1 MAISSVKWVNDS
13 LVISAFPDISI
24 SEVTDFRIKV
34 GSCSR
39 ACDNKFRNSV
49 VAESQT
55 SWHGSQV
62 GTGKGPERC
71 FDLFSRVC
79 FHGCN
84 RAFWWIGVLRTE
96 TGDDRSDRAG
106 PWGRHKRKLWNK
118 RRRMR
123 ALSLEESS
131 LWENHLS
138 LPDGGCPKCR
148 MFLSWMMPCATSPLI
163 LLPDHSRLFAILP
176 TIEVLNGTPLDAE
189 ISRNIIYGK
198 PPVCVRQRTGRSV
211 FH

>member
-55 SWHGSQV
+55 SCHGAQI

-84 RAFWWIGVLRTE
+84 RAFGFIFSPSLFLYRPQQLFPRIGQAVLLQT
-96 TGDDRSDRAG
+96 
-106 PWGRHKRKLWNK
+106 
-118 RRRMR
+118 
-123 ALSLEESS
+123 ALGFVG
-131 LWENHLS
+131 NGVF
-138 LPDGGCPKCR
+138 DQTC
-148 MFLSWMMPCATSPLI
+148 
-163 LLPDHSRLFAILP
+163 FAQI
-176 TIEVLNGTPLDAE
+176 
-189 ISRNIIYGK
+189 R
-198 PPVCVRQRTGRSV
+198 
-211 FH
+211 